1 MNAAP
6 PDFAPEAHFASA
18 YAALEALLKGGRT
31 RVHCALAQP
40 CGRPLFN
47 LLLQA
52 RRQGLALTVVLPDSP
67 AARDDGNAWERLQVL
82 GAGVHWVGPQA
93 LVLHTSVCVVDGLS
107 LASGALPAINP
118 VAREDFAG
126 IVLYTDAVLAAQCAS
141 ALEMHGFTS
150 APRTAPD
157 ATLPVG
163 EALVVKPAASAGL
176 EPWQAQLLQ
185 AQTLALQADIDEV
198 ERRLQDFDR
207 QQDAS
212 IGPLMRQYLDL
223 KRKYLAQLHAQFGS
237 EEHRSQAQQ
246 AHDSFEQYTR
256 SHPLDEPPRHEKRL
270 DEDEQRALKQLYRKL
285 AMQCHPDRVG
295 GADKAAAQ
303 AWFQRLQKSY
313 QLSDLAGLQRL
324 QTQWALSATPATS
337 AAPDAAADASAP
349 TATPAQAAGPLL
361 AQLDALHTQRLQLLR
376 SPTWRTLAS
385 QSNWDLWFSQ
395 QASYLQ
401 AQVERYQEALQAAT
415 DSAP

>member
-82 GAGVHWVGPQA
+82 GAGVHWVGSQA

>member
-40 CGRPLFN
+40 CARPLFN

-82 GAGVHWVGPQA
+82 GAAVHWVGPQA

-126 IVLYTDAVLAAQCAS
+126 IVLYTDAVLAAQCAG

-150 APRTAPD
+150 APQTAPD

-198 ERRLQDFDR
+198 ERRLQDFER
-207 QQDAS
+207 EQDAS

-223 KRKYLAQLHAQFGS
+223 KRQYLAQLHAQFGS

-324 QTQWALSATPATS
+324 QTQWALSVTPATS

-401 AQVERYQEALQAAT
+401 AQVERYQEALQPAT
-415 DSAP
+415 DNTP

>member
-52 RRQGLALTVVLPDSP
+52 LRQGLALTVVLPDSP

-82 GAGVHWVGPQA
+82 GAAVHWVGPQA

-185 AQTLALQADIDEV
+185 AQTLALHADIDEV

-223 KRKYLAQLHAQFGS
+223 KRQYLAQLHAQFGS

-256 SHPLDEPPRHEKRL
+256 SHPVDEPPRHEKRL

-324 QTQWALSATPATS
+324 QTQWALSVTPATS
-337 AAPDAAADASAP
+337 AAPDAAAYASAP
-349 TATPAQAAGPLL
+349 TATPAPAAGPLL
-361 AQLDALHTQRLQLLR
+361 AQLDALQTQRLQLLR

>member
-82 GAGVHWVGPQA
+82 GAGVHWVGSQA

-223 KRKYLAQLHAQFGS
+223 KRQYLAQLHAQFGS

-285 AMQCHPDRVG
+285 AMQCHPDRV

>member
-82 GAGVHWVGPQA
+82 GAAVHWVGPQA

-163 EALVVKPAASAGL
+163 EALVVKPAANAGL

-223 KRKYLAQLHAQFGS
+223 KRQYLAQLHAQFGS
-237 EEHRSQAQQ
+237 EEHRSEAQQ

-256 SHPLDEPPRHEKRL
+256 SHPVDEPPRHEKRL
-270 DEDEQRALKQLYRKL
+270 EEEQRALKQLYRKL

-361 AQLDALHTQRLQLLR
+361 AQLDALQTQRLQLLR

-401 AQVERYQEALQAAT
+401 AQVERYQEALQPAT

>member
-40 CGRPLFN
+40 CARPLFN

-82 GAGVHWVGPQA
+82 GAAVHWVGPQA

-223 KRKYLAQLHAQFGS
+223 KRQYLAQLHAQFGS

-256 SHPLDEPPRHEKRL
+256 SHPVDEPPRHEKRL

-324 QTQWALSATPATS
+324 QTQWALSAAPATS
-337 AAPDAAADASAP
+337 AAADAAEPSAP
-349 TATPAQAAGPLL
+349 TATPAPAAGPLL
-361 AQLDALHTQRLQLLR
+361 AQLDALQTQRLQLLR

-401 AQVERYQEALQAAT
+401 AQVERYQEALQPAT

>member
-82 GAGVHWVGPQA
+82 GAAVHWVGPQA

-163 EALVVKPAASAGL
+163 EALVVKPAANAGL

-223 KRKYLAQLHAQFGS
+223 KRQYLAKLHAQFGS

-256 SHPLDEPPRHEKRL
+256 SHPVDEPPRHEKRL

-361 AQLDALHTQRLQLLR
+361 AQLDALQTQRLQLLR

>member
-52 RRQGLALTVVLPDSP
+52 LRQGLALTVVLPDSP

-82 GAGVHWVGPQA
+82 GAAVHWVGPQA

-223 KRKYLAQLHAQFGS
+223 KRQYLAQLHAQFGS

-256 SHPLDEPPRHEKRL
+256 SHPVDEPPRHEKRL

>member
-82 GAGVHWVGPQA
+82 GAGVHWVGSQA

-223 KRKYLAQLHAQFGS
+223 KRKYLAQFHAQFGS

>member
-82 GAGVHWVGPQA
+82 GAAVHWVGSQA

-185 AQTLALQADIDEV
+185 AQTLALHADIDEV

-207 QQDAS
+207 EQDAS

-223 KRKYLAQLHAQFGS
+223 KRQYLAQLHAQFGS

-324 QTQWALSATPATS
+324 QTQWALSAAPATS
-337 AAPDAAADASAP
+337 AAADAAEPSAP
-349 TATPAQAAGPLL
+349 TATPAPAAGPLL
-361 AQLDALHTQRLQLLR
+361 AQLDALHTQRLHLLR

-401 AQVERYQEALQAAT
+401 AQVERYQEALQPAT
-415 DSAP
+415 DNTP

>member
-1 MNAAP
+1 MNATP

-82 GAGVHWVGPQA
+82 GAAVHWVGPQA

-163 EALVVKPAASAGL
+163 EALVVQPAANAGL

-223 KRKYLAQLHAQFGS
+223 KRQYLAQLHAQFGS
-237 EEHRSQAQQ
+237 EEHRSEAQQ

-256 SHPLDEPPRHEKRL
+256 SHPVDEPPRHEKRL

-401 AQVERYQEALQAAT
+401 AQVERYQEALQPAT

>member
-82 GAGVHWVGPQA
+82 GAAVHWVGPQA

-163 EALVVKPAASAGL
+163 EALVVKPAANAGL

-223 KRKYLAQLHAQFGS
+223 KRQYLAQLHAQFGS

-256 SHPLDEPPRHEKRL
+256 SHPVDEPPRHEKRL

-349 TATPAQAAGPLL
+349 TATPAPAAGPLL
-361 AQLDALHTQRLQLLR
+361 AQLDALQTQRLQLLR

-395 QASYLQ
+395 QASYLL

>member
-1 MNAAP
+1 MNDLP
-6 PDFAPEAHFASA
+6 PDFAPEAHFADA
-18 YAALEALLKGGRT
+18 YPALEALLKSAR
-31 RVHCALAQP
+31 HSLLFALAQP

-52 RRQGLALTVVLPDSP
+52 RRQGLTLQIVLPDSP
-67 AARDDGNAWERLQVL
+67 PTRDDGNAWERLQVL
-82 GAGVHWVGPQA
+82 GAAVHWIAPQA
-93 LVLHTSVCVVDGLS
+93 LVLHTSVCVVDDTR
-107 LASGALPAINP
+107 LASGALATVNP

-126 IVLYTDAVLAAQCAS
+126 IVLHTDAVLAAQCA
-141 ALEMHGFTS
+141 AAWARYTV
-150 APRTAPD
+150 PTAPS
-157 ATLPVG
+157 PVLEG
-163 EALVVKPAASAGL
+163 TPPIGHALIVQAPANAELA
-176 EPWQAQLLQ
+176 PWQAQLLQ
-185 AQTLALQADIDEV
+185 AQSMALQADIDEI

-223 KRKYLAQLHAQFGS
+223 KRQYLAQLHAQFGS

-246 AHDSFEQYTR
+246 AQDSFEHYTR
-256 SHPLDEPPRHEKRL
+256 SHPLDESPRHAKRL

-285 AMQCHPDRVG
+285 AMQCHPDRVD
-295 GADKAAAQ
+295 GADKASAQ

-324 QTQWALSATPATS
+324 QTQWALSAAPAPS
-337 AAPDAAADASAP
+337 AATDHAP
-349 TATPAQAAGPLL
+349 GQGAHTAPPQQAAGPLL
-361 AQLDALHTQRLQLLR
+361 AQLDVLQTQRLQLLR

-385 QSNWDLWFSQ
+385 QSNWELWFSQ

-401 AQVERYQEALQAAT
+401 AQVERYQDALQTAA

>member
-40 CGRPLFN
+40 CARPLFN

-82 GAGVHWVGPQA
+82 GAAVHWVGPQA

-118 VAREDFAG
+118 VAREDFVG

-141 ALEMHGFTS
+141 ALEMHGCTS

-163 EALVVKPAASAGL
+163 EALVVKPAANAGL

-223 KRKYLAQLHAQFGS
+223 KRQYLAKLHAQFDS

-256 SHPLDEPPRHEKRL
+256 SHPVDEPPRREKRL

-401 AQVERYQEALQAAT
+401 AQVERYQEALQPAT

>member
-40 CGRPLFN
+40 CARPLFN

-82 GAGVHWVGPQA
+82 GAGVHWVGSQA

-223 KRKYLAQLHAQFGS
+223 KRQYLAQLHAQFGS